1 MRGKEKPLNFK
12 DSILVLTS
20 RAKTID
26 FEFEAVLTCSAQNV
40 FNKKGF
46 RFNGLVYRTR
56 FSPEFGLTGPSAKF
70 FAEIK
75 SKISGG
81 NIVKKPP
88 GRTAQIF

>member
-1 MRGKEKPLNFK
+1 MRVKEKPLNLK

-26 FEFEAVLTCSAQNV
+26 FEFEAILTFSAQMV

-46 RFNGLVYRTR
+46 GSIGLVYITHV
-56 FSPEFGLTGPSAKF
+56 SPEFGLTGPSAKF
-70 FAEIK
+70 FAEIN

-81 NIVKKPP
+81 KPL
-88 GRTAQIF
+88 GRTDQIF